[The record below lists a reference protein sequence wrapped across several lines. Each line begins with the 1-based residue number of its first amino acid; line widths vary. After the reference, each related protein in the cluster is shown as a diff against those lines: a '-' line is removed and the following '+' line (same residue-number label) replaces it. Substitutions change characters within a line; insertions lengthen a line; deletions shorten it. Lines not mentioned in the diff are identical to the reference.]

1 MISIAEIPFL
11 LNFRILR
18 NSYSFFCFKA
28 SFGQFGPQN
37 LDLYFNL
44 DKGFAKSEN
53 CIDDD
58 GEKND

>member
-18 NSYSFFCFKA
+18 HSYSFFCFKA
-28 SFGQFGPQN
+28 SFGHFGPQN

-44 DKGFAKSEN
+44 DKGFTESEN
-53 CIDDD
+53 RMDDD
-58 GEKND
+58 GKKND